1 MEAPEGCFVPFF
13 HFCLF
18 YFLKSIMARATCPTC
33 RKVFDTEQTDA
44 MPFCSVRCRLADLH
58 GWFCE
63 EFSIPV
69 DIEKEIERRAEEV
82 LSDSESE
89 LPEERENFRS

>member
-1 MEAPEGCFVPFF
+1 
-13 HFCLF
+13 
-18 YFLKSIMARATCPTC
+18 MARFTCPTC
-33 RKVFDTEQTDA
+33 KKVFDSEQTDA

-69 DIEKEIERRAEEV
+69 DIEKEIERRAEEGISDEEAD
-82 LSDSESE
+82 LSEK
-89 LPEERENFRS
+89 